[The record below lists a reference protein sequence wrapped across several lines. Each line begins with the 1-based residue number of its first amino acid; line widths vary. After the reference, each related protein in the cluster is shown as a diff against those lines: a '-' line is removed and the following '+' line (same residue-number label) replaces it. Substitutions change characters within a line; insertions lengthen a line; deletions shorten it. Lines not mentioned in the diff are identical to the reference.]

1 MDPSASTRQAV
12 GFWFDDIV
20 MKIPLADCGGGK
32 VRTGGGQG
40 LGGPTNVV
48 NRLLYQY
55 NEQSER
61 FGDQQNMN
69 LRERLGTS
77 LKDAMRAKDA
87 TRLMTLRLI
96 NAAIKDRDIDA
107 RAEGNETGV
116 SDDTLLAILSKMV
129 KQRQESARAYE
140 EGGRLELAEK
150 ELSEITIVEEFLP
163 RQLSATETEQVIADA
178 IAEADAN
185 SIRDMG
191 KVMGVLKAKYT
202 GQLDFGKVG
211 GLVKAQL
218 S

>member
-1 MDPSASTRQAV
+1 MSLRD
-12 GFWFDDIV
+12 
-20 MKIPLADCGGGK
+20 
-32 VRTGGGQG
+32 
-40 LGGPTNVV
+40 
-48 NRLLYQY
+48 RL
-55 NEQSER
+55 SI
-61 FGDQQNMN
+61 
-69 LRERLGTS
+69 S

-96 NAAIKDRDIDA
+96 NATIKDRDIDA
-107 RAEGNETGV
+107 RAEGNDTGV
-116 SDDTLLAILSKMV
+116 SDNDLLAILSKMV

-163 RQLSATETEQVIADA
+163 SQLSAAETEQAIADA
-178 IAEADAN
+178 IAESGAN

-191 KVMGVLKAKYT
+191 KVMGVLKSKYT

-211 GLVKAQL
+211 GVVKAQL

>member
-1 MDPSASTRQAV
+1 MSLRD
-12 GFWFDDIV
+12 
-20 MKIPLADCGGGK
+20 
-32 VRTGGGQG
+32 
-40 LGGPTNVV
+40 
-48 NRLLYQY
+48 RL
-55 NEQSER
+55 SI
-61 FGDQQNMN
+61 
-69 LRERLGTS
+69 S

-96 NAAIKDRDIDA
+96 NATIKDRDIDA
-107 RAEGNETGV
+107 RAEGNDTGV
-116 SDDTLLAILSKMV
+116 SDDDLLAILSKMV

-163 RQLSATETEQVIADA
+163 RQLSATETEQAIADA
-178 IAEADAN
+178 IAKSGAN

-191 KVMGVLKAKYT
+191 KVMGVLKSKYT

-211 GLVKAQL
+211 GVVKAQL